1 MAAKTTHAPTG
12 VVTSATPVF
21 ESPVHTNL
29 NELVHLQTLASLVM
43 SKKRRTAARQ
53 QGTAPS
59 KQFGR
64 GLDFAEVREYHA
76 GDEVRMMDWNVTA
89 RTGRAHIKLFME
101 ERERPVLFLVD
112 QTSSMRFGTKGMFK
126 SAMAARLSA
135 LLAWCALSDGDRI
148 GGAVAYPSAAT
159 RFKPAGQRRGIMR
172 LLQTLT
178 LASEK
183 DDVADHEI
191 NCASMLKAL
200 QHIKSMA
207 PSGSRLV
214 FVSDF
219 QTIDARIEQ
228 EISVLLRRVE
238 VTPICIQDALES
250 QLPARGVLPVLS
262 KRGGAPALALNTGPS
277 AQKAHARK
285 AVENLERI
293 NQIFLTGGQAVT
305 HVKSHE
311 PLVDAAMRAWFG
323 VTLNPT
329 DASTTSSQSH
339 G

>member
-1 MAAKTTHAPTG
+1 MASSL
-12 VVTSATPVF
+12 TSPVF
-21 ESPVHTNL
+21 DSPVHTGL
-29 NELVHLQTLASLVM
+29 NELVRLQTIASLVT
-43 SKKRRTAARQ
+43 SRKRRIAARQ

-112 QTSSMRFGTKGMFK
+112 QTSGMRFGTQGMFK

-135 LLAWCALSDGDRI
+135 LLAWCALADGDRV
-148 GGAVAYPSAAT
+148 GGAVAYPSSAE
-159 RFKPAGQRRGIMR
+159 RIKPAGQSRGIMR
-172 LLQTLT
+172 LLKTLVV
-178 LASEK
+178 ASELE
-183 DDVADHEI
+183 DQPSDEL
-191 NCASMLKAL
+191 NRLSLLRAL

-219 QTIDARIEQ
+219 QSIDARIE
-228 EISVLLRRVE
+228 EELSVLLRRVE
-238 VTPICIQDALES
+238 ITPISIHDALEDK
-250 QLPARGVLPVLS
+250 LPPRGVLPVRS
-262 KRGGAPALALNTGPS
+262 KHGGPALALNTGRS
-277 AQKAHARK
+277 AQAAHAHHAAQNR
-285 AVENLERI
+285 ERI
-293 NQIFLTGGQAVT
+293 DALFLKGGQVVT
-305 HVKSHE
+305 HVLSHE

-323 VTLNPT
+323 LSLNMQTNVT
-329 DASTTSSQSH
+329 DH
-339 G
+339 D